1 MKTALLLLLSLL
13 PAALAQ
19 QAAPPAL
26 APSGLLSDA
35 NARQLYARTVQL
47 MESGGFALPELARAG
62 APLIENI
69 RQTIESLEFLGWR
82 NPTLHYKV
90 LTNLRA
96 FLLISDAVPKPIP
109 FPEASRAQLAELRNH
124 QATIEV
130 YFQALIE
137 QLQLQLREP
146 DRDNLRRYA
155 EANSQLPPPAA
166 NKARV
171 VFYGD
176 SITDSWR
183 LNEYFPGRDFVNR
196 GISGQIT
203 SQMLARFQSDVV
215 ALKPAAV
222 LILAGTN
229 DIARGVS
236 PSTIQANFT
245 MMADLADH
253 HGIKLAIASILP
265 VSDYHKDRNPSFERT
280 RQRPPQAINEMNAWL
295 KRFCD
300 QRGYP
305 FVNYFD
311 AMKNAEGLLTIDLAD
326 DGLHPNAKGY
336 TIMAPLALAGLEEAL
351 NPPKPERRRRRLF

>member
-1 MKTALLLLLSLL
+1 MLRFARLVPVLLIASLA
-13 PAALAQ
+13 PAQ
-19 QAAPPAL
+19 TQAPPAL
-26 APSGLLSDA
+26 LPDA
-35 NARQLYARTVQL
+35 EARQLYLRTAQL
-47 MESGGFALPELARAG
+47 MEAGGFAIPELARAG
-62 APLIENI
+62 APLIENL
-69 RQTIESLEFLGWR
+69 RQTVESLEFLGWR
-82 NPTLHYKV
+82 NPTLHYRI

-96 FLLISDAVPKPIP
+96 YLLIADAVPKPVP
-109 FPEASRAQLAELRNH
+109 FPEASRTQLAELRNA

-130 YFQALIE
+130 YYQALIDD
-137 QLQLQLREP
+137 LQRQLRNP

-155 EANSQLPPPAA
+155 EANTQLPAPSP

-176 SITDSWR
+176 SITDAWR

-203 SQMLARFQSDVV
+203 SQMLGRFQTDVV
-215 ALKPAAV
+215 ALKPEAV

-229 DIARGVS
+229 DIARGV
-236 PSTIQANFT
+236 PPETIQANFT

-253 HGIKLAIASILP
+253 HKIHFAIASILP
-265 VSDYHKDRNPSFERT
+265 VSDYHKDKNRLFERT
-280 RQRPPQAINEMNAWL
+280 PQRPPKAISDMNAWL
-295 KRFCD
+295 KRFCE

-336 TIMAPLALAGLEEAL
+336 TVMAPIALAGIEAAL